1 MESPLCPPAD
11 PGFRLIE
18 TLGWHP
24 DEGPRR
30 GALHLARM
38 GRSAATLEMPFDRAQ
53 AQSLLTGITSPTPL
67 RCRLT
72 LDATGTLALETA
84 PLLPNPPRWQVAIH
98 PGRLAP
104 HDPWLRHKSTR
115 RALYDSARAALPK
128 GVDEWLFLNTAG
140 ALCEGTITNVFVDT
154 GAGLLTPPLA
164 AGLLPGILRAEML
177 AAGQAREVNLTPE
190 DLHQARAIY
199 CGNSLRGLI
208 RATLVASA

>member
-72 LDATGTLALETA
+72 LDAGGTLALETA

-98 PGRLAP
+98 PDRLDP
-104 HDPWLRHKSTR
+104 HDPWLHHKSTR
-115 RALYDSARAALPK
+115 RVLYDRARATLPK
-128 GVDEWLFLNTAG
+128 GVDEWLFLNAAG
-140 ALCEGTITNVFVDT
+140 ALCEGAITSLFVDT
-154 GAGLLTPPLA
+154 GEGLLTPPLSD
-164 AGLLPGILRAEML
+164 GLLPGVLRAELL
-177 AAGQAREVNLTPE
+177 AAGQAREASLTPIH
-190 DLHQARAIY
+190 LHQARAIY

-208 RATLVASA
+208 PATFATGA